1 MQNAA
6 FGLGTHRPTTNGP
19 CRSERGVQETA
30 SVHLQGWEV
39 IFLCVG
45 FIVPSKDRVTSMIQ
59 SRGSAR
65 THAFRVQEL
74 CVKVEVAV
82 LGSPSLK
89 YLMVSVNVK
98 GCP

>member
-82 LGSPSLK
+82 LGSPSRK
-89 YLMVSVNVK
+89 SLMASVDLNF
-98 GCP
+98 